1 MIRSEGPRKAKQ
13 RRANARLHYLDH
25 RCGDLGSQPA
35 RTFRGGCKMPPV
47 IVHTRV
53 NRRNIGPSVLIL
65 HGLKV
70 SLEVL
75 SPILLE

>member
-13 RRANARLHYLDH
+13 KSQCKAALSRPPLW
-25 RCGDLGSQPA
+25 GSGAQPA